1 MTKQIID
8 LSQHT
13 GTLEHDLLEIE
24 MRALAQKEAARAFA
38 RVVRLG
44 FARIRQFFVG
54 SRTAAADS
62 DLRSA

>member
-24 MRALAQKEAARAFA
+24 LRTMAQKEAARAFA
-38 RVVRLG
+38 RIVRRGL
-44 FARIRQFFVG
+44 ARTRQFFARH
-54 SRTAAADS
+54 RTPSAPG
-62 DLRSA
+62 DLHSA

>member
-24 MRALAQKEAARAFA
+24 LRAMAQKEAARAFA
-38 RVVRLG
+38 RVVRRG
-44 FARIRQFFVG
+44 VARTRQFFAGNRAPSV
-54 SRTAAADS
+54 DS